1 MSMAYQVREN
11 QELGTQ
17 TGLYYG
23 RLILTEY
30 VVKPVY
36 NGHSQEG
43 QK

>member
-1 MSMAYQVREN
+1 MAYQVREN
-11 QELGTQ
+11 QELGSQ

-23 RLILTEY
+23 RLILTE
-30 VVKPVY
+30 PVY